1 MAPLSLSYLDF
12 NMNQQTTPLFNRF
25 LASGIIIYGTKNDA
39 GEMQPLG
46 SAPVN
51 TILSKGADV
60 SPNIQLKDLAR
71 IQQQMQANFIQKIGF
86 ETPVTILDVVIN
98 STNQIVFG
106 GTDEEWN
113 EGMVQEASN
122 DTAAS

>member
-1 MAPLSLSYLDF
+1 
-12 NMNQQTTPLFNRF
+12 MNQQTTLLFNRF

-98 STNQIVFG
+98 SINQIVFS

-113 EGMVQEASN
+113 EGMVQEVSN